1 MWLMHALGLAGGVLP
16 ASGDL
21 RFPDYVSDFA
31 ESEGCLPSILEETEP
46 IYMSTE
52 LESILKEAANGSG
65 IVVFSVFVKTGDRQE
80 ESAFAAQLKHW
91 MCRARSV
98 FGRDFLVFVDSER
111 SRQRWQGEYG
121 ITPFFSQSW
130 IEASFAGPARE
141 EIRDSNYWRWA
152 AMESILRAGY
162 MALYVDTDI
171 LWLEDPRPLLVSL
184 PGDADFFGS
193 CDAYNGS
200 SGSIRWVKDGSL
212 DIEYL
217 REESRQHD
225 DESVCCQQGLVPVN
239 AGVIFMRSSAG
250 AISAVERFRKRIIS
264 GPCWGQAAMHWGLY
278 EMCGSQL
285 SCEILDPLV
294 FASAEP
300 LRTALRRDSRT
311 ALRRPS
317 LIHLD
322 IKGKQKATKHFERFF
337 GTPQECR
344 MDGRGSDSEL

>member
-1 MWLMHALGLAGGVLP
+1 MWLMHALGLAAGVLP
-16 ASGDL
+16 AAGDL

-31 ESEGCLPSILEETEP
+31 ESEGCLPSISEETEP

-80 ESAFAAQLKHW
+80 ESRFAAQLKHW

-98 FGRDFLVFVDSER
+98 FGRDFLVFVDSEK
-111 SRQRWQGEYG
+111 SRQRWEGEYG

-130 IEASFAGPARE
+130 IKASFAGPARE
-141 EIRDSNYWRWA
+141 EIHDSNYWRWA

-184 PGDADFFGS
+184 PGDVDFFGS
-193 CDAYNGS
+193 CDAYDGS

-212 DIEYL
+212 DMEYL

-239 AGVIFMRSSAG
+239 AGVIFMRSSA
-250 AISAVERFRKRIIS
+250 AAVSAVERFRNRIIS

-300 LRTALRRDSRT
+300 LRTALRRDNRT

-322 IKGKQKATKHFERFF
+322 ISGKEKATKHFERFF
-337 GTPQECR
+337 GTPQECLAD
-344 MDGRGSDSEL
+344 DGGRNSEL